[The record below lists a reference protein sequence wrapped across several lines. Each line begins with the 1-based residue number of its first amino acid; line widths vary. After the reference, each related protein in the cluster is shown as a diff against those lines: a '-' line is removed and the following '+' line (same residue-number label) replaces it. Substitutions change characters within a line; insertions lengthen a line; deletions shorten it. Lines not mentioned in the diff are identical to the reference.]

1 MTDGDLPEGTGKK
14 GGFQAAQGRAPLCI
28 ATRKTAAMLADRQ
41 RGDSAPDEARVKADS
56 LTPAFP

>member
-28 ATRKTAAMLADRQ
+28 ATRRQ
-41 RGDSAPDEARVKADS
+41 PRCWRIGSAVIPRQMKRE
-56 LTPAFP
+56 